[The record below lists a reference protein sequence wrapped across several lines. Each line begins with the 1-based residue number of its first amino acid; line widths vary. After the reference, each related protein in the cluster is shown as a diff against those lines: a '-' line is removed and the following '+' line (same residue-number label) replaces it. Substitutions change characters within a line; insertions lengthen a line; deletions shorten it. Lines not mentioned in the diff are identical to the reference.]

1 MSDKGA
7 VVKSRKKISW
17 SGVLFFLFILVLFFV
32 VYTSFFNPNF
42 VQSFT
47 GYAVKEEVFLG
58 VPIQADLD
66 SPESI
71 KINSNIDKINLKII
85 GGFFVD
91 GKKYDLSMSSL
102 IIDNFQ
108 GNINFDGKMLI
119 LDGRASKIFVEG
131 IPITGNLKINLN
143 NKYEYAKLDNVY
155 ISSLSYDATGIVRLQ
170 DEKVT
175 VNLEEDKFSINKF
188 KGNLEK
194 SNNYFRLNGMAEEIS
209 AGMINVKAN
218 SA

>member
-17 SGVLFFLFILVLFFV
+17 AGVLFFLFVLVLVFL
-32 VYTSFFNPNF
+32 VYTSFYNPNF

-47 GYAVKEEVFLG
+47 GNVIKEEVFLG

-66 SPESI
+66 FPESI

-131 IPITGNLKINLN
+131 IPIIGNLKINLN
-143 NKYEYAKLDNVY
+143 NKYEYVKLDNVY

-194 SNNYFRLNGMAEEIS
+194 GNSYFRLDGMAEEIS

-218 SA
+218 SV

>member
-1 MSDKGA
+1 MSSKGA
-7 VVKSRKKISW
+7 VVKSKKRISLW
-17 SGVLFFLFILVLFFV
+17 EFLFFLFVLVLFFV

-47 GYAVKEEVFLG
+47 GNAIKEEVFLG
-58 VPIQADLD
+58 VSIQADLD

-131 IPITGNLKINLN
+131 IPIIGNLKINLN
-143 NKYEYAKLDNVY
+143 NKYEYVKLNNVY

-175 VNLEEDKFSINKF
+175 VNVEEDKFSINKF

-194 SNNYFRLNGMAEEIS
+194 SNSYFRLDGMAEEIN

-218 SA
+218 SV